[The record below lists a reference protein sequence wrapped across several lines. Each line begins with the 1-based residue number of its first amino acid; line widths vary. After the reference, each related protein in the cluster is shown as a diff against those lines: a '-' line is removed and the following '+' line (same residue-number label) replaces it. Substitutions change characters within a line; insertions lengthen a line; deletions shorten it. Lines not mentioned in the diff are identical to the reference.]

1 MEAGVI
7 AMTRLVVAFDTTQRQ
22 QLAQGETEIEFLDYD
37 WRLTRVP

>member
-22 QLAQGETEIEFLDYD
+22 QLAQVATAIEFLDYD
-37 WRLTRVP
+37 WRLNRVP